1 MRGFRDIHAHFV
13 YGVDDGAQTREEM
26 EAMLDAA
33 HAQGIVS
40 LFSTPHVTPGV
51 KPFDEQTYRLHLEQA
66 RAYCRQKGYVMR
78 LHSGAEIMYTPAIE
92 RSATE
97 RTLPSLAHSQ
107 YVLMEFVPDI
117 TYTQINGALELMER
131 CGYVTILAH
140 MERYACM
147 YHSGAYR
154 LKEQYDIRYQI
165 NCGTV
170 IDGRGFLRDRTIH
183 KWLRDGLIDFVA
195 TDMHDCRRRPPRMR
209 KAFRTLLRSYDRDLV
224 VGMMGLR

>member
-1 MRGFRDIHAHFV
+1 
-13 YGVDDGAQTREEM
+13 
-26 EAMLDAA
+26 
-33 HAQGIVS
+33 
-40 LFSTPHVTPGV
+40 
-51 KPFDEQTYRLHLEQA
+51 
-66 RAYCRQKGYVMR
+66 
-78 LHSGAEIMYTPAIE
+78 MYTPAIE

-140 MERYACM
+140 M
-147 YHSGAYR
+147 GALR
-154 LKEQYDIRYQI
+154 LHVPFGGVSPQGSVDIRYRSI
-165 NCGTV
+165 AGTV

-195 TDMHDCRRRPPRMR
+195 TDMHDCRRRRR
-209 KAFRTLLRSYDRDLV
+209 ECARRFARCCAATTGISWS
-224 VGMMGLR
+224 G